1 MIIMDK
7 LEKMEKLNQAK
18 SKQITELEKEI
29 EELNNKIIG
38 LEHELDFSNARH
50 EKLYACN
57 LTLQGK
63 NEALTEVIMIITGH
77 ERYYDESKLTIPR
90 QSTED
95 ID

>member
-1 MIIMDK
+1 MDK

-29 EELNNKIIG
+29 GELNNRILG
-38 LEHELDFSNARH
+38 LEHELDFSNTRN

-57 LTLQGK
+57 LTLRGK
-63 NEALTEVIMIITGH
+63 NEALIESMRIITGH
-77 ERYYDESKLTIPR
+77 ERYYDESKIKLPG